1 MYKDA
6 NINLSVIDAVE
17 LGYDRDSY
25 STSQAHLS
33 TVWIANELRMY
44 VAITAKTVY
53 PAKSE
58 PYFKWLFINDLSK
71 ESLKMVNKSQKII
84 FDWH

>member
-25 STSQAHLS
+25 SNSQTHLS
-33 TVWIANELRMY
+33 TVLKKWIAY
-44 VAITAKTVY
+44 VCCNNSKNCLSC
-53 PAKSE
+53 K
-58 PYFKWLFINDLSK
+58 KWALFQMLIY
-71 ESLKMVNKSQKII
+71 
-84 FDWH
+84 